1 MEESD
6 CLLKGC
12 TNKTSQRIGPTS
24 KAFTYLYCDA
34 SIIDSKMVSSGGIIF
49 KLKGST
55 PVKCLFVKSLFRMFC
70 KWDLHLI
77 YVGNH
82 MSPGKSKIQAKEKCQ
97 AFKAWENL
105 GSMRKSLKIM
115 EKFPVFFSS
124 NLLLC
129 AMRLSGINGC
139 ETIVVKCYTLSAQP
153 GAPDNYK
160 RKRERR
166 KKYRNDKNKLCPKR
180 SWSCILWMALFL

>member
-1 MEESD
+1 MHF
-6 CLLKGC
+6 
-12 TNKTSQRIGPTS
+12 RW
-24 KAFTYLYCDA
+24 FTFRGQA
-34 SIIDSKMVSSGGIIF
+34 SWRSM
-49 KLKGST
+49 
-55 PVKCLFVKSLFRMFC
+55 PMKCLFVKSLFRMFC

-115 EKFPVFFSS
+115 EKSPVFFSS

-160 RKRERR
+160 RKRERG
-166 KKYRNDKNKLCPKR
+166 KKYRNDKNKLWPKKKLKLYLMNGVVFVVL
-180 SWSCILWMALFL
+180 SLKSKT

>member
-1 MEESD
+1 MYFFRHFRWF
-6 CLLKGC
+6 
-12 TNKTSQRIGPTS
+12 TFRI
-24 KAFTYLYCDA
+24 KASWRC
-34 SIIDSKMVSSGGIIF
+34 K
-49 KLKGST
+49 

-77 YVGNH
+77 YVDNH

-105 GSMRKSLKIM
+105 GNMRKSLKIM
-115 EKFPVFFSS
+115 KKSPVFFSS

-160 RKRERR
+160 RKRERG
-166 KKYRNDKNKLCPKR
+166 KKYRNDKNKLWPKR
-180 SWSCILWMALFL
+180 SWSYILWMALFL